1 MSILRETSIV
11 PRGTLKFLA
20 TFGGKNPYGEP
31 IWRLVVASDVW
42 IKRWGVYRDW
52 DKNLSVAERGGLNLE
67 FSPDRVAAVNADFGG
82 QTVSLGEA
90 APVDVMHYNNKPER
104 EVVECREVHL
114 YPNLKGWV
122 VEKWFPA
129 GSKMIGSRE
138 EWESYKAAD
147 GMTSING
154 EYPER
159 GEYVM
164 IYGPYNYL
172 PTEDQLRTWIG
183 KYHNDL
189 NLLTGTVEQRALAAD
204 AEFNDVED
212 EKWKKNRAEYN
223 YMMADVWKTVA
234 KSGSLGIS
242 RFRQQL
248 AKQAGVTEHIGIL

>member
-1 MSILRETSIV
+1 MSILRSTGIV
-11 PRGTLKFLA
+11 PRGTEKFLEV
-20 TFGGKNPYGEP
+20 FGGKNPYGQP

-52 DKNLSVAERGGLNLE
+52 DKNLSVAERGGMN
-67 FSPDRVAAVNADFGG
+67 FSPSPDRLVEVNADLAGN
-82 QTVSLGEA
+82 TVSMGQ
-90 APVDVMHYNNKPER
+90 APPIDVVRYQNKPTR

-114 YPNLKGWV
+114 YPNLKGWI

-129 GSKMIGSRE
+129 GSKMVGTRE
-138 EWESYKAAD
+138 EWESFKAAD
-147 GMTSING
+147 GVTPING

-172 PTEDQLRTWIG
+172 PAEDQLRTWIG

-189 NLLTGTVEQRALAAD
+189 GLLTGTQQQRALAAD
-204 AEFNDVED
+204 AEFNDRESVRWQKE
-212 EKWKKNRAEYN
+212 RAEYN
-223 YMMADVWKTVA
+223 YMMSNTWKTIA
-234 KSGSLGIS
+234 NSSSLGIS

-248 AKQAGVTEHIGIL
+248 AKQAGITEHIGIL